1 MTQRIARLDLGPAY
15 GALVLRVTLGVALV
29 AHGLYLKV
37 FVFTMAGTVQFFE
50 GIGLPG
56 PLAWVVMLLESFGG
70 AALVLGIGVRPAAL
84 ALVPVL
90 LGATWVHSP
99 NGWLFENAGGGWEYP
114 AFWALAL
121 VAQSLLGPGALA
133 VTIGGRG
140 AAANAAALSGGTFAV
155 RR

>member
-1 MTQRIARLDLGPAY
+1 MTTSNDRSSHGTAAY
-15 GALVLRVTLGVALV
+15 GALVLRLTLGLGLLT
-29 AHGLYLKV
+29 HGLYLKV
-37 FVFTMAGTVQFFE
+37 FVFTMPGTVAFFE

-56 PLAWVVMLLESFGG
+56 ALAWVVMLLETLGG
-70 AALVLGIGVRPAAL
+70 AALVLGLGVRIAAL

-90 LGATWVHSP
+90 LGATWAHWG

-133 VTIGGRG
+133 VQIGHRG
-140 AAANAAALSGGTFAV
+140 AAHGRASAPHALAQP
-155 RR
+155 